1 MLLNIYICV
10 RDAEAGGSNP
20 LTPTT
25 TNVCSVSPS
34 KEFIDGVPR
43 TPSSG
48 RFNHGE
54 VIFPWSSIVM
64 IVVLIGPGFLF
75 LKIAAER

>member
-25 TNVCSVSPS
+25 SNIASACQARDPQQATLGDLPS
-34 KEFIDGVPR
+34 DARGASGCWRHTRHMGLFDGC
-43 TPSSG
+43 
-48 RFNHGE
+48 
-54 VIFPWSSIVM
+54 
-64 IVVLIGPGFLF
+64 
-75 LKIAAER
+75 